1 MSSIEELKNDPFR
14 PLIVDFGTSSFRLG
28 FAGDDFPSIIAP
40 SVFVNFTDYLFT
52 SDAIEGLDEILVGG
66 ENSQNYL
73 FGDDALNY
81 KNILKVREVRKEDNY
96 TIALKFFDHYYS
108 KLEIAPEYRYKQPI
122 VLISSFLMTD
132 LEKSKFQQIFFDEFN
147 FPKLLFLSESQAIM
161 APLQKISAVVVNMGE
176 SKTYINSFL
185 HGFNQIMSRDVY
197 PIAGKELTTFL
208 LNLCITHK
216 KSGKKNYID
225 NLIAREIKDK
235 TSTCVLNAKA
245 EVKRIKEGV
254 NKYDKIVN
262 LPDGSSLKINS
273 ERFMLAEPLFNPKLI
288 HMDYFSLGEAISK
301 VIKTWARE
309 DWEELLSNIIL
320 AGGGSL
326 IPGLKDRLKLELKN
340 YFPDKIT
347 PKLNVISLAGREH
360 MSWIGAS
367 ILYLKNQL
375 QKGWIENPNS
385 QDASSEIN

>member
-1 MSSIEELKNDPFR
+1 MSSIEELKKDPLR
-14 PLIVDFGTSSFRLG
+14 PLILDFGTSSFRLG
-28 FAGDDFPSIIAP
+28 FAGDDFPLIIAP
-40 SVFVNFTDYLFT
+40 SVYVNITDYLFT

-66 ENSQNYL
+66 ESSQNYL
-73 FGDDALNY
+73 FGDEALKY
-81 KNILKVREVRKEDNY
+81 KNILKIREVRKEDNY
-96 TIALKFFDHYYS
+96 TIISKFFDYYYS

-122 VLISSFLMTD
+122 VLITSFLMTE
-132 LEKSKFQQIFFDEFN
+132 LEKSKFQHFFFNEFH

-176 SKTYINSFL
+176 MKTYINSFL

-197 PIAGKELTTFL
+197 PIAGKDLTTFL

-225 NLIAREIKDK
+225 TLIAREIKDK

-245 EVKRIKEGV
+245 EAKRIREGV
-254 NKYDKIVN
+254 NKYDKIIN
-262 LPDGSSLKINS
+262 LPDGNSLMINS

-288 HMDYFSLGEAISK
+288 HMDYFSLAEAISK

-326 IPGLKDRLKLELKN
+326 IPGLKDRLKIELKN
-340 YFPDKIT
+340 FFPDKIT
-347 PKLNVISLAGREH
+347 SKINVISLAGREH

-367 ILYLKNQL
+367 ILYLKNQF
-375 QKGWIENPNS
+375 QKGWIENSIQENS
-385 QDASSEIN
+385 NEIK